1 MKLLQTALIFGFAA
15 TATALL
21 IPSEFQI
28 TRFMENI
35 FTGYSK
41 ADSYNRASQ
50 LPTISDLLTLQRGS
64 LFYDY
69 VREVS
74 EVERLLDN
82 HSTKLTVFAPTNK
95 AIVNLHRRP
104 HQVEHG
110 GVESM
115 RIWED
120 AMTSSVRNWVESH
133 IVRSSDLEINK
144 TYDALS
150 QTKITLTER
159 DGIKLVN
166 GIKVL
171 DIKTADNGEL
181 YVIEDVI
188 RD

>member
-15 TATALL
+15 AATALL

-74 EVERLLDN
+74 EV
-82 HSTKLTVFAPTNK
+82 
-95 AIVNLHRRP
+95 
-104 HQVEHG
+104 
-110 GVESM
+110 
-115 RIWED
+115 
-120 AMTSSVRNWVESH
+120 VRN
-133 IVRSSDLEINK
+133 I
-144 TYDALS
+144 
-150 QTKITLTER
+150 
-159 DGIKLVN
+159 
-166 GIKVL
+166 
-171 DIKTADNGEL
+171 
-181 YVIEDVI
+181 
-188 RD
+188 